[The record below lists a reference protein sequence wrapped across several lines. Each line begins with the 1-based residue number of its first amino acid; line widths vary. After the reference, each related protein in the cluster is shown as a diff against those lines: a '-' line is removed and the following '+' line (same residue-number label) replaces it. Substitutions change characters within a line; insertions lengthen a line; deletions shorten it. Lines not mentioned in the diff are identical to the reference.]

1 MRFRVLG
8 PLEVRDRFGEP
19 VRLGS
24 PKLRAVLAVLL
35 LSANRPLSAGRLVDV
50 VWPDR
55 PPPTA
60 VGALRTY
67 VSTLRRELQLDG
79 GAPPPRLVTDAAGY
93 RMDVTAADLDLFVFE
108 ELVTCGEQA
117 LRDGDPL
124 AATEQLRR
132 GLSLWRGRP
141 LEDVAIDADL
151 DGRLVVAEERRLAA
165 TEALVEGRLA
175 LGQHAELGVELRAL
189 VEENPLRERLWQHWM
204 LALYRAGRQAEALAA
219 YRRLRDRLVR
229 ELGTEPAR
237 AVRELHER
245 MLAADPALD
254 LPGQRSPGMRTV
266 VARQLPADVAAF
278 TGRSAELAELAARL
292 RSDLDDRVPAP
303 IGAIDGAAGVGKSA
317 LAVHAAHR
325 VAGSFPDGQLYADL
339 SGGTPLGVLGGFLR
353 ALGVPDTGR
362 HDVAEAAGRFR
373 AETATRRLLV
383 VLDNATDATQVRP
396 LLPAGPGC
404 AVLVTSRRVLATLD
418 GVSHV
423 HLGPLAP
430 GESLTLLKVLA
441 GPERIAADPP
451 AARHLVTLC
460 GGLPLALRIAGA
472 RLAARPAWPVRTLT
486 GRLADTHRRLD
497 ELHAG
502 DLDVRASLLVGH
514 RLLAAGSEAERTAAA
529 SFGLLGLPDAADLSP
544 AFAERLLGVSDPM
557 PVLELLVDAQLLE
570 SRAPGR
576 YRLHDL
582 LRLLAQEL
590 AAASWSPDVLGTALT
605 RAMRWQ
611 VATAWQAC
619 AVLRPG
625 DPRLDTAG
633 DWAEGGTPLGSVRT
647 ALDWLESE
655 RANLLAS
662 AEQAAATDGVPDE
675 IPGQLARALFAF
687 FHIRGHRAD
696 WIRLNRTALAVARRT
711 RDTYAEA
718 FAHRDLGA
726 AYELQGEY
734 GQAMIQLRAGLTL
747 FSEAGDDIGRASCL
761 NGLGTV
767 YDSIS
772 RYDAAAAC
780 LSQALSIARRFGDPH
795 SQGVYLNNLGPV
807 YGRLGRY
814 DDALRCLAESGGIL
828 GELGNRRGQAAALTN
843 LGEVHEAAGSLTE
856 AEAAHT
862 AGLAVFRELADEAGQ
877 AHCLTHLGHVHR
889 RLGQRGQ
896 ALESLRAALA
906 ICERTDDRRGTAEC
920 LRLLNETLQR
930 VGPPGNGQ
938 RRSANE

>member
-8 PLEVRDRFGEP
+8 PLEVRDRHGEP
-19 VRLGS
+19 VGLGS

-35 LSANRPLSAGRLVDV
+35 VSANRPLSVSRLVDA

-67 VSTLRRELQLDG
+67 VSTLRRQLQLSG
-79 GAPPPRLVTDAAGY
+79 GVRPPRLVTEAAGY
-93 RMDVTAADLDLFVFE
+93 RLDVTAADLDLLAFE
-108 ELVTCGEQA
+108 ELATRGERA
-117 LRDGDPL
+117 LREGDPL
-124 AATEQLRR
+124 AASEQLRR
-132 GLSLWRGRP
+132 GLGLWRGRP
-141 LEDVAIDADL
+141 LEDVAVDADP

-165 TEALVEGRLA
+165 SETLVEARLA
-175 LGQHAELGVELRAL
+175 LGQHAELAAELRAL

-219 YRRLRDRLVR
+219 YRRLRDRLAR
-229 ELGTEPAR
+229 ELGTEPTR
-237 AVRELHER
+237 AVRDLHER
-245 MLAADPALD
+245 MLASDPVLD
-254 LPGQRSPGMRTV
+254 LPGQMSPGTRTV
-266 VARQLPADVAAF
+266 VPRQLPADVAAF
-278 TGRSAELAELAARL
+278 TGRTAELAELAALL
-292 RSDLDDRVPAP
+292 RRDPDDRVPP
-303 IGAIDGAAGVGKSA
+303 IGAIDGVAGIGKSA
-317 LAVHAAHR
+317 LAVHAAHL

-339 SGGTPLGVLGGFLR
+339 SDGTPIGVLGWFLR
-353 ALGVPDTGR
+353 ALDVPDAGR
-362 HDVAEAAGRFR
+362 YDLAEAAGRFR
-373 AETATRRLLV
+373 AESATRRLLV

-396 LLPAGPGC
+396 LLPGGPGC

-418 GVSHV
+418 VARHV

-430 GESLTLLKVLA
+430 GESLMLLGRLA
-441 GPERIAADPP
+441 GPERVAADPP
-451 AARHLVTLC
+451 AARQLVALC
-460 GGLPLALRIAGA
+460 GGLPLAMRIAGA

-486 GRLADTHRRLD
+486 GRLADTRRRLD
-497 ELHAG
+497 ELRAG

-514 RLLAAGSEAERTAAA
+514 RLLAAGSEAERAAA
-529 SFGLLGLPDAADLSP
+529 AAFGLLGLPDAADLSP
-544 AFAERLLGVSDPM
+544 PFAERLLGATDPM
-557 PVLELLVDAQLLE
+557 QVLELLVDAQLLE

-582 LRLLAQEL
+582 LRLLARELAAESWSADEL
-590 AAASWSPDVLGTALT
+590 AAALT
-605 RAMRWQ
+605 RSMGWQ
-611 VATAWQAC
+611 VATAWRAY
-619 AVLRPG
+619 ATLRPG
-625 DPRLDTAG
+625 DPRLGTAG
-633 DWAEGGTPLGSVRT
+633 DWAEGGTPLGSAQA
-647 ALDWLESE
+647 ALEWLESE

-726 AYELQGEY
+726 AYELQGDC
-734 GQAMIQLRAGLTL
+734 GQAMAHLRAGLKL
-747 FSEAGDDIGRASCL
+747 FGEAGDDIGRASCL

-767 YDSIS
+767 YDSLG
-772 RYDAAAAC
+772 RYSPAAAC
-780 LSQALSIARRFGDPH
+780 LSQALSIARRLGDPH

-814 DDALRCLAESGGIL
+814 VDALRCLAESGGIF

-856 AEAAHT
+856 ALAGHT

-877 AHCLTHLGHVHR
+877 AHCLTHLALVHR
-889 RLGQRGQ
+889 GLGRPDQ
-896 ALESLRAALA
+896 ALECLRAALA
-906 ICERTDDRRGTAEC
+906 ICERTDDRRGTAQC
-920 LRLLNETLQR
+920 QRLLSETLQE
-930 VGPPGNGQ
+930 VAPPGNGQ
-938 RRSANE
+938 RRSASE